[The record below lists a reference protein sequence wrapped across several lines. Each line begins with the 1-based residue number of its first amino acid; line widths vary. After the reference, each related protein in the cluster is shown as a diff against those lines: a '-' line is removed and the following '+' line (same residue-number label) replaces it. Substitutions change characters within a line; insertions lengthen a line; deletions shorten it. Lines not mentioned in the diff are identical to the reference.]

1 MPHEREALR
10 SIRLAPTVLDAGG
23 VLGFA
28 IAVIAFALGGALG
41 LPKQVRLLVI
51 A

>member
-1 MPHEREALR
+1 MTHEREALR
-10 SIRLAPTVLDAGG
+10 SIRLAPTVHDAGG

-28 IAVIAFALGGALG
+28 IPVIAFAFGGALG
-41 LPKQVRLLVI
+41 LPDRVRLLVI